1 MTFTSNKECLHP
13 NFVLFSTE
21 DILLVIF
28 KAKGF
33 LYTVA
38 KVIKSCFKICKKSHF
53 SKFLKYVKICL
64 FYRNVLLMCVI
75 YLMFSYFLI

>member
-1 MTFTSNKECLHP
+1 MTLTSNKECLHP

-28 KAKGF
+28 KAEGF

-53 SKFLKYVKICL
+53 SKILKLSKYA
-64 FYRNVLLMCVI
+64 
-75 YLMFSYFLI
+75 YFI